1 MAKSPKSGF
10 LKISISHGSIFQKEK
25 VSRPWNCVP
34 FCKRENPDSKL
45 EKEPETSKKLVFAL

>member
-25 VSRPWNCVP
+25 ISRRWNCFP

-45 EKEPETSKKLVFAL
+45 EKEQESSKKIVIAL